1 MMLEI
6 RDIMEI
12 IPHRQPML
20 LVDKVEILEE
30 EKRAVG
36 YKGVTYNEP
45 FFAGHFPAEPVMPG
59 VLILEAMAQTTAVL
73 LLNRK
78 EMRGKIGYFGG
89 INKAKFRKKVLPGS
103 LLRMEIEVVKR
114 RGPVAV
120 VSGKAYADDGL
131 AAEGEMTFMIGE

>member
-1 MMLEI
+1 MMLKI

-73 LLNRK
+73 LLNR
-78 EMRGKIGYFGG
+78 EETRGKIGYFGG

-131 AAEGEMTFMIGE
+131 AAEGEMTFIIGE

>member
-1 MMLEI
+1 MMLKI

-45 FFAGHFPAEPVMPG
+45 FFVGHFPAEPVMPG

-73 LLNRK
+73 LLNRE
-78 EMRGKIGYFGG
+78 EMRGEIGYFGG
-89 INKAKFRKKVLPGS
+89 INKAKFRKKVQPGS